1 MPAVRRNAS
10 EESALSPP
18 SRHSSDST
26 LSDRTVN
33 AGKSG
38 GGPLRWLGTV
48 FNRPVKLKR
57 IGMQLHVVLAE
68 APSVPTPSKSG
79 GRGEALRLAHMAL
92 HDLLAQHEESRRLAP
107 HLAHL
112 EQTLARQGSRALKT
126 LPAKVLAKAIDQLD
140 RLEGAARCD
149 DLMALRLRVEEAV
162 RHHPMARLR
171 DDVSSIEVTEASHS
185 QFDEADRH
193 WTAAAPLDD
202 SAVALQ
208 PAK

>member
-1 MPAVRRNAS
+1 MPAVRRHAS
-10 EESALSPP
+10 EVSSPGLP
-18 SRHSSDST
+18 SRHSSHST
-26 LSDRTVN
+26 LADRTVD
-33 AGKSG
+33 AAKSS

-68 APSVPTPSKSG
+68 APSAPTPSKSG
-79 GRGEALRLAHMAL
+79 GRGEALRLAHVAL
-92 HDLLAQHEESRRLAP
+92 QDLLAQHEESRRLAP
-107 HLAHL
+107 HLSHL

-126 LPAKVLAKAIDQLD
+126 LPANVLSKALDQLD
-140 RLEGAARCD
+140 RLEGTARCD

-162 RHHPMARLR
+162 KRHTPARLR

-193 WTAAAPLDD
+193 WTGVAPLDE
-202 SAVALQ
+202 APALQ
-208 PAK
+208 GAK

>member
-1 MPAVRRNAS
+1 MPAVRRNVS
-10 EESALSPP
+10 DESSPSLQ
-18 SRHSSDST
+18 SRHSSHST
-26 LSDRTVN
+26 LDRQAS
-33 AGKSG
+33 AGKPS

-68 APSVPTPSKSG
+68 APSVPASSRSG
-79 GRGEALRLAHMAL
+79 GRGEALRLAHVAL
-92 HDLLAQHEESRRLAP
+92 QELLAQHEESRRLAP

-112 EQTLARQGSRALKT
+112 EQTLARQGSRALKM
-126 LPAKVLAKAIDQLD
+126 LPVNVLTKAIDQLD
-140 RLEGAARCD
+140 RLEGTARSD

-162 RHHPMARLR
+162 KRHAPSRLR

-185 QFDEADRH
+185 QFDEADRR

-202 SAVALQ
+202 AEVLQ